1 MDENKKQFNDKDIKV
16 LRTYTSDMANAIQ
29 TNETSVIKIALAEK
43 DKREREQIFEKAEGS
58 TFSKILLIIGGI
70 ILISG
75 AVFGSYILIQKKK
88 AGDTIV
94 PIIKNIET
102 LISYDSQV
110 HIDVTSATN
119 ITELS
124 GLVKNNKNPNPGLI
138 NSLFLEKNIS
148 GSKELI
154 TSKDFLKLIDAT
166 APEALIRSLSDSY
179 LLGEYYKSPKI
190 TPSTF
195 LIFQTTNY
203 NQTYASML
211 TWEKTL
217 LKDLFVIL
225 NMDLASTEN
234 ETGVLFE
241 KNWDDII
248 INNIDARVLRGENG
262 EAILYYAFINKNN
275 LVITQ
280 NVLSMKE
287 IMARLIT
294 KNTQIK

>member
-16 LRTYTSDMANAIQ
+16 LRTYTSDMADAIK

-43 DKREREQIFEKAEGS
+43 EKKEREEVFEKAEG
-58 TFSKILLIIGGI
+58 TTLSKILLIVGGI

-75 AVFGSYILIQKKK
+75 AIIGSYILIQKKK
-88 AGDTIV
+88 VSETII
-94 PIIKNIET
+94 PIVKNIET

-110 HIDVTSATN
+110 HIDATN
-119 ITELS
+119 AINITDLS
-124 GLVKNNKNPNPGLI
+124 GLIKNNINPNPGLI

-148 GSKELI
+148 GSKELL

-166 APEALIRSLSDSY
+166 APGALIRSLSDQY
-179 LLGEYYKSPKI
+179 LLGEYYKSPKT

-211 TWEKTL
+211 TWEKTM

-225 NMDLASTEN
+225 NINIISPENGPST
-234 ETGVLFE
+234 LFE

-248 INNIDARVLRGENG
+248 INNIDARVLHGENN
-262 EAILYYAFINKNN
+262 EAILYYAFVNKNN

-280 NVLSMKE
+280 NILSMKE

-294 KNTQIK
+294 QNIQPK